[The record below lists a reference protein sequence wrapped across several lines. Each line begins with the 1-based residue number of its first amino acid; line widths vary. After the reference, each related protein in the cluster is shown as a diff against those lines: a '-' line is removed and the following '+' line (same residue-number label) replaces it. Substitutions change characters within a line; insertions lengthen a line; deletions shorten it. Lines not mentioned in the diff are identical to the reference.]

1 MKDKI
6 LHNLGTKVLSVIL
19 AIIIW
24 LLVTNIDNPYTT
36 KTFTDIPVSVLNEET
51 LLKKNKTWD
60 IIEGDKVSVTIK
72 AKRSVIDKIGR
83 SDINATADL
92 SKLSITNAVPI
103 NVVIDKYDDEISEKS
118 LGSVDTMKVKLEN
131 IKKGQFPVTI
141 ETTGNV
147 GSGYAV
153 GTKIPTPNIVEVTG
167 PESQIDR
174 INEVRVTVNVE
185 GLTKSQTFSVEPVY
199 YNYDGDKLDA
209 SRLTCNVET
218 VEVSINL
225 LQTKKVDLKVET
237 TGEVAKGYALESVLL
252 EPKSIVVAGTK
263 DKLADLSEI
272 LVTGLSIDGLKKD
285 TEENIDITDYL
296 PEDIKLAQDNPDV
309 RVNVQVVP
317 LDKRSIGD
325 PVNKITVRNPNIDY
339 RLEFLDDMISVTVR
353 GEKDEIED
361 ITLEDLK
368 PVIDVSDLAV
378 GEHELQ
384 VELQDLSQGYYDNEP
399 TVKIRLTE
407 KEATNSSEE

>member
-1 MKDKI
+1 M
-6 LHNLGTKVLSVIL
+6 
-19 AIIIW
+19 
-24 LLVTNIDNPYTT
+24 
-36 KTFTDIPVSVLNEET
+36 
-51 LLKKNKTWD
+51 
-60 IIEGDKVSVTIK
+60 
-72 AKRSVIDKIGR
+72 
-83 SDINATADL
+83 
-92 SKLSITNAVPI
+92 
-103 NVVIDKYDDEISEKS
+103 
-118 LGSVDTMKVKLEN
+118 
-131 IKKGQFPVTI
+131 
-141 ETTGNV
+141 
-147 GSGYAV
+147 
-153 GTKIPTPNIVEVTG
+153 
-167 PESQIDR
+167 
-174 INEVRVTVNVE
+174 NVE

-309 RVNVQVVP
+309 RVKVQVVP
-317 LDKRSIGD
+317 LDKRTIEV

-378 GEHELQ
+378 GEYELQ